1 MLLVTDV
8 TGAVGKAVLAE
19 LAKGP
24 VPVRALLQPG
34 GELPLQAPN
43 VQGVQVDP
51 TDTVSLQRAVQ
62 GVEAI
67 FLSWPFSPQLAESHM
82 RIVSAAKAAGVRRLV
97 QLSGV
102 GADANMCCA
111 RMLRWYGQAETTVA
125 ASGLDITRLRPSQL
139 LQNLFEFSGSI
150 AQQGV
155 IAGPFRSTKWTWVD
169 ARDVG
174 AVAAVV
180 LRDSTHSGRTYTVTG
195 AESMSYP
202 QIAERMSRILD
213 KPVRYTDITANEAR
227 GWLQGK
233 GLSPV
238 MIEAKLEL
246 WDACAS
252 NLINA
257 PPTQVVR
264 ELTGRE
270 PRSVDDFLR
279 DHKKQFLTAQAA

>member
-8 TGAVGKAVLAE
+8 TGPVGRAVVAE
-19 LAKGP
+19 FANGP
-24 VPVRALLQPG
+24 DPVRVLLQPG
-34 GELPLQAPN
+34 SELSLQAPN
-43 VQGVQVDP
+43 IEAVHVDP
-51 TDTVSLQRAVQ
+51 TDANSLQRAVQ
-62 GVEAI
+62 SVEAI
-67 FLSWPFSPQLAESHM
+67 FLSWPFSPQLAEAHM

-97 QLSGV
+97 QQSGV
-102 GADANMCCA
+102 GADPNMCCA
-111 RMLRWYGQAETTVA
+111 RMLRWYGQAEASVA
-125 ASGLDITRLRPSQL
+125 ATGLEITRLRPTMF
-139 LQNLFEFSGSI
+139 LQNLFEFSTSI

-174 AVAAVV
+174 AVAAVA
-180 LRDSTHSGRTYTVTG
+180 LRDPSHAGRTYTVSG
-195 AESMSYP
+195 AESLSYP
-202 QIAERMSRILD
+202 QIAERMTRIFD

-257 PPTQVVR
+257 PPTQVVK

-270 PRSVDDFLR
+270 PRSVDEFLR
-279 DHKKQFLTAQAA
+279 DYKKQFLTANAA

>member
-8 TGAVGKAVLAE
+8 TGPVGRAVLAE
-19 LAKGP
+19 LANGP
-24 VPVRALLQPG
+24 APVRALLQPG
-34 GELPLQAPN
+34 AELPVQAPN
-43 VQGVQVDP
+43 IESVHFDP
-51 TDTVSLQRAVQ
+51 TDSVSLQRAVQ

-67 FLSWPFSPQLAESHM
+67 FLSWQFSPQLAEAHM

-97 QLSGV
+97 QQSGV
-102 GADANMCCA
+102 GADPNMCCA
-111 RMLRWYGQAETTVA
+111 RMLRWYGQAEVSVA
-125 ASGLDITRLRPSQL
+125 AAGLEVTRLRPSML
-139 LQNLFEFSGSI
+139 MQNLFEFAPSI

-155 IAGPFRSTKWTWVD
+155 ISGPFRSTKWTWVD

-180 LRDSTHSGRTYTVTG
+180 LRDETHSGRTYTVTG
-195 AESMSYP
+195 SESMSYP
-202 QIAERMSRILD
+202 QIADHMTRILG

-252 NLINA
+252 NLINT

-264 ELTGRE
+264 EVTGRE
-270 PRSVDDFLR
+270 PRTIDEFVR
-279 DHKKQFLTAQAA
+279 DYKKQFLTASAA

>member
-8 TGAVGKAVLAE
+8 TGQVGRAVLAE
-19 LAKGP
+19 LANGP
-24 VPVRALLQPG
+24 VAVRALLQPG
-34 GELPLQAPN
+34 AELPLQAPN
-43 VQGVQVDP
+43 IQAAQVDP
-51 TDTVSLQRAVQ
+51 ADDASLQRAVQ

-67 FLSWPFSPQLAESHM
+67 FLAWPFSPQLAEAHM

-102 GADANMCCA
+102 GADPNMCCA
-111 RMLRWYGQAETTVA
+111 RMLRWYGQAEVSVA
-125 ASGLDITRLRPSQL
+125 SAGLEVTRLRPSML
-139 LQNLFEFSGSI
+139 LQNLFEFAPSI

-174 AVAAVV
+174 AVAAVA
-180 LRDSTHSGRTYTVTG
+180 LRDASHVGRTYTVTG
-195 AESMSYP
+195 SESLSY
-202 QIAERMSRILD
+202 QHIAERLSRILD
-213 KPVRYTDITANEAR
+213 KPVRFHDITANEAR

-252 NLINA
+252 SLINA
-257 PPTQVVR
+257 PPTQVVK
-264 ELTGRE
+264 EVTGRD

-279 DHKKQFLTAQAA
+279 DYKKQFLTASAA

>member
-8 TGAVGKAVLAE
+8 TGPVGKAVLAE
-19 LAKGP
+19 FANGS
-24 VPVRALLQPG
+24 VGVRALLQPG
-34 GELPLQAPN
+34 AELPVQAPN
-43 VQGVQVDP
+43 IQGVQVDP
-51 TDTVSLQRAVQ
+51 TDAVSLQRAVH

-97 QLSGV
+97 QQTGV

-111 RMLRWYGQAETTVA
+111 RMLRWYGQAEVSVA
-125 ASGLDITRLRPSQL
+125 ATGLEITRLRPSMFM
-139 LQNLFEFSGSI
+139 QNLFEFAGSI

-155 IAGPFRSTKWTWVD
+155 IAGPFRATKWTWVD

-180 LRDSTHSGRTYTVTG
+180 LRDPSHAGRTYTVTG
-195 AESMSYP
+195 AETMSYP
-202 QIAERMSRILD
+202 QIAERMSRILY

-227 GWLQGK
+227 GWLQAK

-257 PPTQVVR
+257 PPTQVVK

>member
-8 TGAVGKAVLAE
+8 TGPVGRAVVAE
-19 LAKGP
+19 FANGP
-24 VPVRALLQPG
+24 DPVRVLLQPG
-34 GELPLQAPN
+34 SELSLQAPN
-43 VQGVQVDP
+43 IEAVHVDP
-51 TDTVSLQRAVQ
+51 TDANSLQRAVQ

-67 FLSWPFSPQLAESHM
+67 FLSWPFSPQLAEAHM

-97 QLSGV
+97 QQSGV
-102 GADANMCCA
+102 GADPNMCCA
-111 RMLRWYGQAETTVA
+111 RMLRWYGQAEASVA
-125 ASGLDITRLRPSQL
+125 ATGLEITRLRPTMF
-139 LQNLFEFSGSI
+139 LQNLFEFSTSI

-174 AVAAVV
+174 AVAAVA
-180 LRDSTHSGRTYTVTG
+180 LRDPSHAGRTYTVSG
-195 AESMSYP
+195 AESLSYP
-202 QIAERMSRILD
+202 QIAERMTRIFD

-252 NLINA
+252 ILINA
-257 PPTQVVR
+257 PPTQVVK

-270 PRSVDDFLR
+270 PRSVDEFLR
-279 DHKKQFLTAQAA
+279 DYKKQFLTANAA